1 MSTGR
6 RLAVLE
12 PLRIRD
18 FRLLWTGMTVSLLGD
33 GVFLVA
39 IAWQVYQLS
48 NAPTALAEVGLA
60 MSLSQVVVLL
70 VGGVA
75 SDRFDRRRVMLAA
88 DLLRAAAIGLLSL
101 LALTGRLQL
110 WHLFVLATLY
120 GLGAGFFGPA
130 FDAIVPDLVP
140 QDVLAPANSVDQIL
154 RPVAL
159 RLAGPALGGWL
170 IGAWGTGGA
179 FLFDAASFLISA
191 AMVGRMAPQFRPV
204 AGAVPTSAVGEI
216 REGFG
221 FVRRHVWL
229 WGTFLAATFA
239 YLLFAGPTEV
249 LVPFIVKHQ
258 LAGSAGELGLVF
270 AVGGLGAVTGAFLV
284 GQRGNP
290 RRYISFMYV
299 SWALATLAV
308 AGYGLATRA
317 WQLMLASLVF
327 NGLEAAGT
335 VVWATTKHRLV
346 PTALLGRVSSLDW
359 FISIGLL
366 PVSFAITGPVAAAV
380 GPRATLIGAGL
391 LGAAVTL
398 GGLFLPGMRSI
409 ERGELPMGLA
419 SERVPSGGP
428 PAAREP
434 TGPRGDQEAI
444 APASGPA
451 PSGPPAAREPT
462 GPRGD
467 QEPIG
472 PASGPAP
479 SGGHSRGQA
488 TSGVGALGGD
498 LP

>member
-1 MSTGR
+1 MIGSA

-12 PLRIRD
+12 PLRVRD
-18 FRLLWTGMTVSLLGD
+18 FRLLWTGMMASLLGD

-70 VGGVA
+70 IGGVA

-88 DLLRAAAIGLLSL
+88 DLLRAAVIGLLGV

-140 QDVLAPANSVDQIL
+140 EDVLAPANSVDQIL

-159 RLAGPALGGWL
+159 RLAGPALGGWV
-170 IGAWGTGGA
+170 IGAWGTGSA
-179 FLFDAASFLISA
+179 FLFDAASFLVSA
-191 AMVGRMAPQFRPV
+191 AMLARMTPQRRHATDGAP
-204 AGAVPTSAVGEI
+204 ASALGEI
-216 REGFG
+216 REGFS

-239 YLLFAGPTEV
+239 YLLFVGPTEV

-258 LAGSAGELGLVF
+258 LAGSAAELGLVF
-270 AVGGLGAVTGAFLV
+270 AVGGLGAVTGAFLT

-290 RRYISFMYV
+290 RRFISFIYIT
-299 SWALATLAV
+299 WTLATLAV

-327 NGLEAAGT
+327 NALEAAGT

-346 PTALLGRVSSLDW
+346 PAALLGRVSSFDW

-380 GPRATLIGAGL
+380 GPRATLIGAGV

-398 GGLFLPGMRSI
+398 AGLFLPGMRSI
-409 ERGELPMGLA
+409 EAHRLPL
-419 SERVPSGGP
+419 
-428 PAAREP
+428 
-434 TGPRGDQEAI
+434 
-444 APASGPA
+444 SGP
-451 PSGPPAAREPT
+451 S
-462 GPRGD
+462 D
-467 QEPIG
+467 
-472 PASGPAP
+472 
-479 SGGHSRGQA
+479 QA
-488 TSGVGALGGD
+488 TAGAATLRAD

>member
-1 MSTGR
+1 MSAGR
-6 RLAVLE
+6 RLAVIE
-12 PLRIRD
+12 PLRVRD

-33 GVFLVA
+33 GVFMVA

-48 NAPTALAEVGLA
+48 NAPTALSAVGLA

-70 VGGVA
+70 LGGVA

-88 DLLRAAAIGLLSL
+88 DLLRAAVIALLGL
-101 LALTGRLQL
+101 LALTGRLHL
-110 WHLFVLATLY
+110 WYLFVLGALY

-130 FDAIVPDLVP
+130 FDAIVPDLVSE
-140 QDVLAPANSVDQIL
+140 DVLAPANSVDQIL

-170 IGAWGTGGA
+170 IGGWGTGSA
-179 FLFDAASFLISA
+179 FLLDAATFLVSA
-191 AMVGRMAPQFRPV
+191 AMLTRMAPQARHAADAAP
-204 AGAVPTSAVGEI
+204 ASALHEI

-239 YLLFAGPTEV
+239 YLLFVGPTEV
-249 LVPFIVKHQ
+249 LVPFVVKHY
-258 LAGSAGELGLVF
+258 LGGSASELGLVF

-290 RRYISFMYV
+290 SRFITFIYIT
-299 SWALATLAV
+299 WTLATLAV

-317 WQLMLASLVF
+317 WQLMLASLAF
-327 NGLEAAGT
+327 NALEAAGT

-346 PTALLGRVSSLDW
+346 PAALLGRVSSFDW

-366 PVSFAITGPVAAAV
+366 PVSFAITGPVAAAA
-380 GPRATLIGAGL
+380 GPRATLIGAGV

-398 GGLFLPGMRSI
+398 GGLFLPGMRRV
-409 ERGELPMGLA
+409 ERGQLRI
-419 SERVPSGGP
+419 S
-428 PAAREP
+428 
-434 TGPRGDQEAI
+434 
-444 APASGPA
+444 PASGLAPA
-451 PSGPPAAREPT
+451 
-462 GPRGD
+462 
-467 QEPIG
+467 
-472 PASGPAP
+472 
-479 SGGHSRGQA
+479 GGQPRGQA
-488 TSGVGALGGD
+488 TSGVAALGGD

>member
-1 MSTGR
+1 MSAGR

-60 MSLSQVVVLL
+60 MSLSQVVMLL

-88 DLLRAAAIGLLSL
+88 DLLRAAAIGLLGL

-140 QDVLAPANSVDQIL
+140 QGVLAPANSVDQIL

-179 FLFDAASFLISA
+179 FLFDAASFLVSA
-191 AMVGRMAPQFRPV
+191 AMLARMAPQLRPV
-204 AGAVPTSAVGEI
+204 ASAVPASAVAEI

-249 LVPFIVKHQ
+249 LVPFVVKHQ
-258 LAGSAGELGLVF
+258 LAGSASELGLVF

-290 RRYISFMYV
+290 RRYITFMYV
-299 SWALATLAV
+299 AWTLATLAV

-317 WQLMLASLVF
+317 WQLMLASLAF

-346 PTALLGRVSSLDW
+346 PAALLGRVSSLDW

-409 ERGELPMGLA
+409 ERGQPPM
-419 SERVPSGGP
+419 
-428 PAAREP
+428 
-434 TGPRGDQEAI
+434 
-444 APASGPA
+444 
-451 PSGPPAAREPT
+451 
-462 GPRGD
+462 
-467 QEPIG
+467 G
-472 PASGPAP
+472 PASGLAP
-479 SGGHSRGQA
+479 SGMPPAAQEPITPASRLAPSGEQPRGQA
-488 TSGVGALGGD
+488 TSGVAARGGD